1 MASDGLR
8 QVVINVSARD
18 FTIKCSDDFANFL
31 EDDISLISG
40 GTNKIEL
47 KNFVNAF
54 VQKSHENY
62 ILKRDMKRLVNTI
75 DNNFQNKK

>member
-1 MASDGLR
+1 MASDSLR

-18 FTIKCSDDFANFL
+18 FTIKCSEDFANFL
-31 EDDISLISG
+31 EDDIALISG

-54 VQKSHENY
+54 IQKSHENY
-62 ILKRDMKRLVNTI
+62 ILKRDMKKLVKVV
-75 DNNFQNKK
+75 DEKLQAKK